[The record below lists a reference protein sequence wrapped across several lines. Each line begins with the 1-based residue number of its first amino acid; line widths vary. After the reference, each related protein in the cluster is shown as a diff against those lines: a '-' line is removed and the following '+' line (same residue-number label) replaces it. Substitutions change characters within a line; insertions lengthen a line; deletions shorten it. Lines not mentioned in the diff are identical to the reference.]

1 MSDAT
6 HRRLDRRVILFLIA
20 AVAVL
25 PLAAA
30 YGFYFFWRPSS
41 FTNYGELVAPTA
53 IGDAVVPQSDGTSFD
68 FARLRGKW
76 VLLMVDSGACDAFCQ
91 GKLYRM
97 RQVRLTQGQNM
108 ERIERAWLID
118 DDTAPAS
125 RLVVDYAGTHQIRMK
140 DSAVLRRLPPD
151 SGPRAHIYVVDPLG
165 NVILRYAGDADAT
178 GMKKDLTRLLKASR
192 IG

>member
-1 MSDAT
+1 MSDAKP
-6 HRRLDRRVILFLIA
+6 RKLDRRVILLLVA

-30 YGFYFFWRPSS
+30 YGLYFFWRPST
-41 FTNYGELVAPTA
+41 FTNYGELLPPTSLA
-53 IGDAVVPQSDGTSFD
+53 DAVASQADGTRYD

-76 VLLMVDSGACDAFCQ
+76 VLLMVDSGACDAFCE

-118 DDTAPAS
+118 DDASPSARLTAEYP
-125 RLVVDYAGTHQIRMK
+125 GTQQIRVK
-140 DSAVLRRLPPD
+140 GSAVLQRLPAQ
-151 SGPRAHIYVVDPLG
+151 SSTRAHIYVLDPLG
-165 NVILRYAGDADAT
+165 NVILRYTGDADAT
-178 GMKKDLTRLLKASR
+178 GMKKDITRLLKVSR

>member
-1 MSDAT
+1 MSDVKP
-6 HRRLDRRVILFLIA
+6 RRPDRRVVLLLVAI
-20 AVAVL
+20 VAVL

-30 YGFYFFWRPSS
+30 YGLYFFWRPSA
-41 FTNYGELVAPTA
+41 FTNYGELLPPVSVA
-53 IGDAVVPQSDGTSFD
+53 DAVASQPDGTRYD

-76 VLLMVDSGACDAFCQ
+76 VLVMVDSGACDAFCQ

-118 DDTAPAS
+118 DDAS
-125 RLVVDYAGTHQIRMK
+125 PSAQLIAAYAGTQQIRVK
-140 DSAVLRRLPPD
+140 GNGVLQRLPAQT
-151 SGPRAHIYVVDPLG
+151 STRAHIYVVDPLG
-165 NVILRYAGDADAT
+165 NVILRYSGDADAT
-178 GMKKDLTRLLKASR
+178 GMKKDITRLLKVSR

>member
-6 HRRLDRRVILFLIA
+6 PRKLSRRVILLLVA
-20 AVAVL
+20 GVAVL

-30 YGFYFFWRPSS
+30 YGLYFFWRPSA
-41 FTNYGELVAPTA
+41 FTNYGELLSPTSLVDVVAA
-53 IGDAVVPQSDGTSFD
+53 QADGTRYD

-76 VLLMVDSGACDAFCQ
+76 VLLMVDSGACDAFCE

-118 DDTAPAS
+118 DDAS
-125 RLVVDYAGTHQIRMK
+125 PSARLIAEYPGTQQIRVK
-140 DSAVLRRLPPD
+140 GSAVLQRLPAQT
-151 SGPRAHIYVVDPLG
+151 STRAHIYVLDPLG
-165 NVILRYAGDADAT
+165 NVILRYTGDADAT
-178 GMKKDLTRLLKASR
+178 GMKKDITRLLKVSR

>member
-6 HRRLDRRVILFLIA
+6 PRKPNRRVTLLLVA
-20 AVAVL
+20 VVAVL

-30 YGFYFFWRPSS
+30 YGLYFFWRPSA
-41 FTNYGELVAPTA
+41 FTNYGELLAPTSLA
-53 IGDAVVPQSDGTSFD
+53 DAVASQADGTRYD

-76 VLLMVDSGACDAFCQ
+76 VLLMVDSGACDAFCE

-118 DDTAPAS
+118 DDAS
-125 RLVVDYAGTHQIRMK
+125 PSARLAAEYPGTQQIRVK
-140 DSAVLRRLPPD
+140 GSAVLQRLPAQT
-151 SGPRAHIYVVDPLG
+151 STRAHIYVLDPLG
-165 NVILRYAGDADAT
+165 NVILRYTGDADAT
-178 GMKKDLTRLLKASR
+178 GMKKDITRLLKVSR